1 MGQSTCFYFIFTAK
15 QLRQSLSFNK
25 VAGLRHKCF
34 PVNFQK
40 FLRTPPDDY
49 FFTVLTIVKYINKWT
64 HKAKKN
70 NTLVSRNVSDEK
82 NLHPCGRKM
91 FFINLI
97 QFSKQILHLKTTL
110 TVIFFLKNKGALSF
124 IVWREKCKY
133 MRINLLVEI
142 FLFWCFFET
151 KIYISYTFDLFRR
164 VVNKIFSPGRFPK
177 QDYFFRPNQ
186 M

>member
-1 MGQSTCFYFIFTAK
+1 MLKVFQALGKHSTFGFIVFSGSIKWEHCPAMGQSTCFYFIFTAK

-64 HKAKKN
+64 QKAKKN

-82 NLHPCGRKM
+82 NLHSGGRKM

-110 TVIFFLKNKGALSF
+110 TVIFFFEKQRGSVFYCLKGK
-124 IVWREKCKY
+124 
-133 MRINLLVEI
+133 M
-142 FLFWCFFET
+142 
-151 KIYISYTFDLFRR
+151 
-164 VVNKIFSPGRFPK
+164 
-177 QDYFFRPNQ
+177 
-186 M
+186 